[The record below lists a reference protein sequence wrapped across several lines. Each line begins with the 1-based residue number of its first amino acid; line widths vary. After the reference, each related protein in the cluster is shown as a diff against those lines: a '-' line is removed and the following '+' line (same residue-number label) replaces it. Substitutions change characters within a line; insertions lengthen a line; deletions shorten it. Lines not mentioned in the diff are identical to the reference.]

1 MRPDRSDA
9 ENAGLAGTGS
19 RAEGTNPGIGD
30 VPIGDGPGDGV
41 DLRGRAV
48 TATDPGA
55 VVRAAV
61 ASSWQD
67 IKGRF
72 VDDPAG
78 AIAAAEDLIHAAIEQ
93 RIRDLRD
100 EAAAVCARD
109 RGEDSGSTEA
119 LRTRLIRYQA
129 YCEQLAS
136 RRVH

>member
-1 MRPDRSDA
+1 MRSERSEP
-9 ENAGLAGTGS
+9 ENLGVVS
-19 RAEGTNPGIGD
+19 RAEGSHPMIAD

-41 DLRGRAV
+41 DLRNRAV

-67 IKGRF
+67 IKSRF

-78 AIAAAEDLIHAAIEQ
+78 AIAAAEELIQSAIEH

-100 EAAAVCARD
+100 EAAAVCAGD
-109 RGEDSGSTEA
+109 RSEDSASTEA

-136 RRVH
+136 RRAH

>member
-1 MRPDRSDA
+1 MRSDRSD
-9 ENAGLAGTGS
+9 S
-19 RAEGTNPGIGD
+19 RSFGVPMHAEGTNPEIAET
-30 VPIGDGPGDGV
+30 PIGDGPGDGV
-41 DLRGRAV
+41 DLRGRSV

-55 VVRAAV
+55 VMRAAV

-67 IKGRF
+67 LKSRF

-78 AIAAAEDLIHAAIEQ
+78 AIAAAEELLQAAVEQ
-93 RIRDLRD
+93 RIRALRD
-100 EAAAVCARD
+100 EAAAVCVRSRD
-109 RGEDSGSTEA
+109 EDSTSTEA